1 MGTYSLGDCE
11 LYTQFCNH
19 LSFRLIQNGQ
29 GFKDRG
35 DAQAAHVCL
44 LPVDVGGR
52 KLGDCGVAEIS
63 KCCGEMWKEVDE
75 ASRKKYEKKQAEL
88 KKKYDI
94 EYPRWLESG
103 GKELLDAAKAAK
115 KAKKAKKAAKAAKAA
130 GKGAGKRGRPSKKK
144 AESEE
149 EEEEESEEDDE

>member
-1 MGTYSLGDCE
+1 MGRLELPATGSTYSLGDCE

-52 KLGDCGVAEIS
+52 KSRSEGEARGLWSRGDLQMLWRDVERGRRGI
-63 KCCGEMWKEVDE
+63 KKEVRKE
-75 ASRKKYEKKQAEL
+75 TSRAAEGIR
-88 KKKYDI
+88 YRVSPVAR
-94 EYPRWLESG
+94 ERR
-103 GKELLDAAKAAK
+103 
-115 KAKKAKKAAKAAKAA
+115 
-130 GKGAGKRGRPSKKK
+130 KGAP
-144 AESEE
+144 
-149 EEEEESEEDDE
+149 

>member
-1 MGTYSLGDCE
+1 MEARITRR
-11 LYTQFCNH
+11 N
-19 LSFRLIQNGQ
+19 RLRLQ
-29 GFKDRG
+29 
-35 DAQAAHVCL
+35 V
-44 LPVDVGGR
+44 
-52 KLGDCGVAEIS
+52 
-63 KCCGEMWKEVDE
+63 KEVDE

-94 EYPRWLESG
+94 EYPRWLENG

>member
-1 MGTYSLGDCE
+1 MGGEVTNRITSSTHGEFHIDIHQITHSDSTLTMVKASKIEGMPKRPMSAYFLWMSEEG
-11 LYTQFCNH
+11 
-19 LSFRLIQNGQ
+19 R
-29 GFKDRG
+29 
-35 DAQAAHVCL
+35 AAAKE
-44 LPVDVGGR
+44 

-63 KCCGEMWKEVDE
+63 KCCGVMWKEVDE

-94 EYPRWLESG
+94 EYPRWLENG

-115 KAKKAKKAAKAAKAA
+115 KAKKA
-130 GKGAGKRGRPSKKK
+130 
-144 AESEE
+144 ESEE

>member
-1 MGTYSLGDCE
+1 MSEEG
-11 LYTQFCNH
+11 
-19 LSFRLIQNGQ
+19 R
-29 GFKDRG
+29 
-35 DAQAAHVCL
+35 AAAKE
-44 LPVDVGGR
+44 

-94 EYPRWLESG
+94 EYPRWLENG
-103 GKELLDAAKAAK
+103 GKELLDAA
-115 KAKKAKKAAKAAKAA
+115 KAAKAAKAA

-149 EEEEESEEDDE
+149 EEEESEQEEGRVRGGGRG

>member
-1 MGTYSLGDCE
+1 MVKASKIEGMPKRPMSAYFLWMSEEG
-11 LYTQFCNH
+11 
-19 LSFRLIQNGQ
+19 R
-29 GFKDRG
+29 
-35 DAQAAHVCL
+35 AAAKE
-44 LPVDVGGR
+44 

-94 EYPRWLESG
+94 EYPRWLENG

>member
-1 MGTYSLGDCE
+1 MSAYFLWMGAEGREAAKKSLGE
-11 LYTQFCNH
+11 
-19 LSFRLIQNGQ
+19 
-29 GFKDRG
+29 
-35 DAQAAHVCL
+35 V
-44 LPVDVGGR
+44 
-52 KLGDCGVAEIS
+52 GVAEIS
-63 KCCGEMWKEVDE
+63 KECGSMWKEIDE
-75 ASRKKYEKKQAEL
+75 ATKKKYEKKQAEL

-94 EYPRWLESG
+94 EYPRWLENG

-149 EEEEESEEDDE
+149 EEVE

>member
-52 KLGDCGVAEIS
+52 KSRSEGEARGLWSRGDLQMLWRDVERGRRGI
-63 KCCGEMWKEVDE
+63 
-75 ASRKKYEKKQAEL
+75 KKQAEL

-94 EYPRWLESG
+94 EYPRWLENG

-130 GKGAGKRGRPSKKK
+130 GNGEG
-144 AESEE
+144 
-149 EEEEESEEDDE
+149 